1 MNNAMSRAK
10 CLVLICEEALE
21 NLVGRDIIE
30 SGAKGYT
37 VTTVRGRGNRGVR
50 DAQWSLSSNIR
61 FEVLCESDTAIRIVQ
76 VVENKYALNFGL
88 IVYVLDA
95 DTSSLPSD

>member
-50 DAQWSLSSNIR
+50 DAQWNLSSNIR
-61 FEVLCESDTAIRIVQ
+61 FEVLCEIDTAIRIVQ
-76 VVENKYALNFGL
+76 VVEKKYALNYGL

-95 DTSSLPSD
+95 DTSSVLRD